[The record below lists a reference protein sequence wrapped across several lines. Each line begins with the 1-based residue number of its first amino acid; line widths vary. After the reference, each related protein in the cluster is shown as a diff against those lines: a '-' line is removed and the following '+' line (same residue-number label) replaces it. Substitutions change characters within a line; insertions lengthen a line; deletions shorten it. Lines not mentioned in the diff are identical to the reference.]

1 MTLSIARK
9 NYSGPF
15 VDEYTPQQ
23 IGPLEKRCL
32 ENFDGRI
39 ADLFALFLNEGCAE
53 NGILTEESLFDY
65 EQRCNTSEIVP
76 LNGYTAAPKQGAL
89 LTAEQIRHIFRPI
102 WKDYLFIESTGMDW
116 DMMRFFQKW
125 GKSDDADELL
135 YASFRFCA
143 WGEYDNPLPYT
154 LYRCLF
160 DGRFRRFYG
169 SQSEWPNGFFV

>member
-9 NYSGPF
+9 NYSGPI

-53 NGILTEESLFDY
+53 NGILTEEALFDY
-65 EQRCNTSEIVP
+65 EQRCNTSEIAP
-76 LNGYTAAPKQGAL
+76 LNGNDAAPKQATL

-116 DMMRFFQKW
+116 DMMRFFRTF